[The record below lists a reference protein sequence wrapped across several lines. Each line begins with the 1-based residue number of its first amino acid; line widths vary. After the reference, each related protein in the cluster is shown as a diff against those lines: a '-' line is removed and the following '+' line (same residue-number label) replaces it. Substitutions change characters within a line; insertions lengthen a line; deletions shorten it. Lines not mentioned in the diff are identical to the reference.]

1 MSIFNFTN
9 PVNGQSFEI
18 KGPPGLSFDQAKAIF
33 DKQVS
38 AGSLLGFKK
47 GDVLSAASQA
57 ADGLAGAQSQL
68 TQAAKGI
75 GGDLAGAIKNVPG
88 VGDIAAQAQSV
99 ASKTLSGVSSVVNN
113 LPVTNG
119 INIADFAKQGA
130 ALVPIQ
136 GLGISDVTAAMSSAS
151 KLVGQASSAISNT
164 LGAGKFG
171 LDASQL
177 EAAGVLKA
185 GTAATYLKQGLNSL
199 TDVLKSPA
207 VFTGKDGI
215 NNLDS
220 LLSSVSKQDGIQ
232 QQLMSQGL
240 TVVSQLG
247 IPTDKL
253 STASLAGLANAAAK
267 SIPATM
273 DWAKGLPLP
282 ADIKAE
288 LDTAARDGAF
298 AADFAAFKVDDDMK
312 AEITPLPAENTVD
325 RQTVDAASKR
335 IVGNDKVPEF
345 SYGAVQPLNVL
356 DSVLAL
362 QNKIALT
369 SAQQTVIE
377 RQLAEVRKTVTPST
391 ASEGIGILDEELG
404 KISLVDSQYS
414 EYKRQALQLNKI
426 QAESGD
432 AILAKIESELA
443 EVAGIRKRIEST
455 LAKLRELVGQ
465 IATA

>member
-9 PVNGQSFEI
+9 PVNGQLFEI
-18 KGPPGLSFDQAKAIF
+18 KGPPGLSLDQAKAIF

-38 AGSLLGFKK
+38 AGSLVGFKK
-47 GDVLSAASQA
+47 GDVLSAATQA
-57 ADGLAGAQSQL
+57 VDGLAGAQAQL
-68 TQAAKGI
+68 TQAVNGI
-75 GGDLAGAIKNVPG
+75 GGDLAGAIKNIPG

-99 ASKTLSGVSSVVNN
+99 ASKTLSGISSVINN

-136 GLGISDVTAAMSSAS
+136 GLDIPDVTAAMASAS
-151 KLVGQASSAISNT
+151 KLVGQASSAISDA

-171 LDASQL
+171 FDASQL
-177 EAAGVLKA
+177 ESAGVLKA
-185 GTAATYLKQGLNSL
+185 GTAATYLKQGINSL

-220 LLSSVSKQDGIQ
+220 LLSSVPKQDGIQ

-240 TVVSQLG
+240 NSVSQLG
-247 IPTDKL
+247 IPVDKL
-253 STASLAGLANAAAK
+253 STASLAGLANSAAK
-267 SIPATM
+267 SISATL
-273 DWAKGLPLP
+273 DWAQGLPLP

-298 AADFAAFKVDDDMK
+298 AVDFATFKVDDDMK

-325 RQTVDAASKR
+325 RQTVNAASKR

-345 SYGAVQPLNVL
+345 SYGAQPPNAR
-356 DSVLAL
+356 STVLAL
-362 QNKIALT
+362 ESKIALT

-377 RQLAEVRKTVTPST
+377 RQLAEIRKTVTPST
-391 ASEGIGILDEELG
+391 ASEGISILDELLG
-404 KISLVDSQYS
+404 KILLVDSQYL
-414 EYKRQALQLNKI
+414 EYKRQATQLNKI
-426 QAESGD
+426 QPGSGD

-443 EVAGIRKRIEST
+443 EVAGIRKRIEAT
-455 LAKLRELVGQ
+455 IEKLREI
-465 IATA
+465 IAQRTTA

>member
-1 MSIFNFTN
+1 MSIFSFTN
-9 PVNGQSFEI
+9 PVNGQPFEI
-18 KGPPGLSFDQAKAIF
+18 KGPPGLSLDQAKAIF

-38 AGSLLGFKK
+38 AGSLVGFKK
-47 GDVLSAASQA
+47 GDVLSAATQA
-57 ADGLAGAQSQL
+57 ADGLAGAQAQL
-68 TQAAKGI
+68 TQATKGI
-75 GGDLAGAIKNVPG
+75 GGDLAGAIKNIPG

-99 ASKTLSGVSSVVNN
+99 ASKTLSGISSVVNN

-136 GLGISDVTAAMSSAS
+136 GLDIPDVTAAMASAS
-151 KLVGQASSAISNT
+151 KLVGQASSAISDT

-171 LDASQL
+171 FDVSQL
-177 EAAGVLKA
+177 ESAGVLKA
-185 GTAATYLKQGLNSL
+185 GTVATYSNQGINSL

-220 LLSSVSKQDGIQ
+220 LLSSVPKQDGIQ

-240 TVVSQLG
+240 NSVSQLG
-247 IPTDKL
+247 IPVDKL
-253 STASLAGLANAAAK
+253 STASLAGLANNAAK
-267 SIPATM
+267 SISDTM
-273 DWAKGLPLP
+273 GWAKGLPLP

-345 SYGAVQPLNVL
+345 SYGAQPTNE
-356 DSVLAL
+356 SATVLAL
-362 QNKIALT
+362 ESKISLT
-369 SAQQTVIE
+369 NVQLSVIE
-377 RQLAEVRKTVTPST
+377 RQLVEIRKTVTPST
-391 ASEGIGILDEELG
+391 ASEGISILDEELG
-404 KISLVDSQYS
+404 KIALADSQYL
-414 EYKRQALQLNKI
+414 EYKRQAIQLNKI
-426 QAESGD
+426 QPGSGD
-432 AILAKIESELA
+432 AILAKIESQLA
-443 EVAGIRKRIEST
+443 EVASIRKRIEAT
-455 LAKLRELVGQ
+455 LAKLREIAGQ
-465 IATA
+465 TTTA

>member
-1 MSIFNFTN
+1 MSIFSFTN
-9 PVNGQSFEI
+9 PVNGQPFEI
-18 KGPPGLSFDQAKAIF
+18 KGPPGLSQAQAKAIF

-38 AGSLLGFKK
+38 SGSLVGFKK
-47 GDVLSAASQA
+47 GDVLSAATQA
-57 ADGLAGAQSQL
+57 ADGLAGAQAQL
-68 TQAAKGI
+68 TQAVNGI
-75 GGDLAGAIKNVPG
+75 GGDLTGAIKNIPG

-136 GLGISDVTAAMSSAS
+136 GLDIPDVTAAMASAS
-151 KLVGQASSAISNT
+151 KLVGQAPGAISDS

-171 LDASQL
+171 FDASQL
-177 EAAGVLKA
+177 ESAGVLKA
-185 GTAATYLKQGLNSL
+185 GTAATYLKQGINSL
-199 TDVLKSPA
+199 TDILKSPA
-207 VFTGKDGI
+207 VFTGIDGI

-240 TVVSQLG
+240 NAVSQLG

-253 STASLAGLANAAAK
+253 SVASLTGLANNAAK
-267 SIPATM
+267 SVTDTM

-298 AADFAAFKVDDDMK
+298 AADFAAFKVDDVMK

-345 SYGAVQPLNVL
+345 SYGAQLPNERAT
-356 DSVLAL
+356 VLAL
-362 QNKIALT
+362 ESKIALT

-377 RQLAEVRKTVTPST
+377 RQLVEIRKTVTPST

-404 KISLVDSQYS
+404 KISLVDSQYL

-426 QAESGD
+426 QPGSGD

-465 IATA
+465 TTTA

>member
-1 MSIFNFTN
+1 MSIFKFDN
-9 PVNGQSFEI
+9 PVTGQQVEI
-18 KGPPGLSFDQAKAIF
+18 KGAPTLTAGQARVIFDQQLK
-33 DKQVS
+33 
-38 AGSLLGFKK
+38 AGSLVGLTT
-47 GDVLSAASQA
+47 GDVVSAATQA
-57 ADGLAGAQSQL
+57 ADGLAGASAQLAQAISGRGGSFQGALQS
-68 TQAAKGI
+68 TPAV
-75 GGDLAGAIKNVPG
+75 GDLVS
-88 VGDIAAQAQSV
+88 Q
-99 ASKTLSGVSSVVNN
+99 TSSVFSRLTNTVLRPGA

-136 GLGISDVTAAMSSAS
+136 GLSVPDVTAAMSSAS
-151 KLVGQASSAISNT
+151 KLVGQGASAISND
-164 LGAGKFG
+164 LGLGKFG
-171 LDASQL
+171 LDAQQL
-177 EAAGVLKA
+177 ESAGIIKP
-185 GTAATYLKQGLNSL
+185 GTAATLLNQGQNTL

-207 VFTGKDGI
+207 VWTGKDGI

-220 LLSSVSKQDGIQ
+220 LLSSVPKQDGIQ

-240 TVVSQLG
+240 NSVKQLG

-253 STASLAGLANAAAK
+253 SVASLTGLANNAAK
-267 SIPATM
+267 SVPDTM
-273 DWAKGLPLP
+273 AWANGLPLP
-282 ADIKAE
+282 ADIQAE

-298 AADFAAFKVDDDMK
+298 AADFATFKVDDDMK

-345 SYGAVQPLNVL
+345 SYGAQPPNERVT
-356 DSVLAL
+356 VLAL
-362 QNKIALT
+362 ESKIALT

-377 RQLAEVRKTVTPST
+377 RQLVEVRKTVTPST
-391 ASEGIGILDEELG
+391 ASEGIGILDELLG
-404 KISLVDSQYS
+404 RIALVDSQYL

-426 QAESGD
+426 QPGSGD
-432 AILAKIESELA
+432 AILAKIESEFA

-465 IATA
+465 TTTA

>member
-1 MSIFNFTN
+1 MSIFSFTN
-9 PVNGQSFEI
+9 PVNGQPFEI
-18 KGPPGLSFDQAKAIF
+18 KGPPGLSQAQAKAIF

-38 AGSLLGFKK
+38 SGSLVGFKK
-47 GDVLSAASQA
+47 GDVLSAATQA
-57 ADGLAGAQSQL
+57 ADGLAGAQAQL
-68 TQAAKGI
+68 TQAVNGI
-75 GGDLAGAIKNVPG
+75 GGDLTGAIKNIPG

-99 ASKTLSGVSSVVNN
+99 AGKTLSGVSSVVNN

-136 GLGISDVTAAMSSAS
+136 GLGIPDVTAAMASAS
-151 KLVGQASSAISNT
+151 KLVGQAPGAISDS

-171 LDASQL
+171 FDALQL
-177 EAAGVLKA
+177 ESAGVLKA
-185 GTAATYLKQGLNSL
+185 GTAATYLKQGINSL
-199 TDVLKSPA
+199 TDILKSPA
-207 VFTGKDGI
+207 VFTGIDGI

-220 LLSSVSKQDGIQ
+220 LLSSVPKQDGIQ

-240 TVVSQLG
+240 NAVSQLG

-253 STASLAGLANAAAK
+253 SVASLTGLANNAAK
-267 SIPATM
+267 SVTDTM

-298 AADFAAFKVDDDMK
+298 AADFAAFKVDDVMK

-345 SYGAVQPLNVL
+345 SYGAQLPNERAT
-356 DSVLAL
+356 VLAL
-362 QNKIALT
+362 ESKIALT

-377 RQLAEVRKTVTPST
+377 RQLVEIRKTVTPST

-404 KISLVDSQYS
+404 KISLVDSQYL

-426 QAESGD
+426 QPGSGD

-465 IATA
+465 TTTA